1 MAKKIIG
8 ILQPFDT
15 KQIIYVYE
23 DNNKIDIVETTMSDF
38 SISVLDLI
46 NKYDILD
53 INLAGPKQYTKK
65 IGNDIKEQE
74 ITKYNNSQITI
85 KYL

>member
-8 ILQPFDT
+8 MLQPFDT

-23 DNNKIDIVETTMSDF
+23 GNNKIDVAEATIDNFATVVS
-38 SISVLDLI
+38 SLA